1 MLQLILVVAKWLV
14 AFLPAVQRFLGL

>member
-1 MLQLILVVAKWLV
+1 MLQLILVLAKWLV